1 VARRTDFVAEVSH
14 RGNAAGMREGALTAA
29 VVAGWVLLWIFFGL
43 LKAIRDLLAERTAA
57 WLLPPTQPA
66 TFRAAQCTA
75 LAARAI
81 APNRVAKLDL
91 PRIFFA
97 FFPVSWTLRPWP
109 DPDAAIAELEADL
122 RCERRALAPF
132 RLVLPLLGTA
142 LLMRAENL
150 WRLLIGIAGLPV
162 AVVVALPSIF
172 VATLMEE
179 WDERDWVYD
188 RRKEVRI
195 RRESLRRRV
204 AARREKAAKASRP

>member
-1 VARRTDFVAEVSH
+1 
-14 RGNAAGMREGALTAA
+14 MREGALTAA

-66 TFRAAQCTA
+66 TFRAAQCMA

-91 PRIFFA
+91 RRIFFA

-122 RCERRALAPF
+122 RCERRALAPL
-132 RLVLPLLGTA
+132 RLVLPLLGMA
-142 LLMRAENL
+142 LLVRAGNL
-150 WRLLIGIAGLPV
+150 WRLLIGIAWLPV
-162 AVVVALPSIF
+162 AVVLILPSIF

-179 WDERDWVYD
+179 WDESDWLYD
-188 RRKEVRI
+188 RRRGIRI
-195 RRESLRRRV
+195 RFESMRHWV
-204 AARREKAAKASRP
+204 VARREETTKASRF